1 MSFSS
6 LAKEELLRLPLGKN
20 CCVMSE
26 LSALVQTSGSLQ
38 LRGGGRV
45 RVTFRVESAG
55 LARRIGGIIALSGP
69 LDVISDGEQTM
80 VLRNGCP
87 TMARI
92 TGSGCMLTSL
102 IGAFCGA
109 MPSDPFAAVCTA
121 MAAMG
126 VCGEAAE
133 ARRLKNGTGNATF
146 RTDLIDA
153 VFNLTEKQLT
163 EGVRYEIY

>member
-55 LARRIGGIIALSGP
+55 LARRIFRLLGAGLELTPRLHFVQHAQLRPHPGG
-69 LDVISDGEQTM
+69 
-80 VLRNGCP
+80 
-87 TMARI
+87 
-92 TGSGCMLTSL
+92 
-102 IGAFCGA
+102 
-109 MPSDPFAAVCTA
+109 
-121 MAAMG
+121 
-126 VCGEAAE
+126 
-133 ARRLKNGTGNATF
+133 
-146 RTDLIDA
+146 
-153 VFNLTEKQLT
+153 
-163 EGVRYEIY
+163 

>member
-55 LARRIGGIIALSGP
+55 LARRIFRLLGAGLELTPRLHFVQHARLGGRRSC
-69 LDVISDGEQTM
+69 
-80 VLRNGCP
+80 VL
-87 TMARI
+87 T
-92 TGSGCMLTSL
+92 LE
-102 IGAFCGA
+102 
-109 MPSDPFAAVCTA
+109 D
-121 MAAMG
+121 
-126 VCGEAAE
+126 EAAQKLLDDGQITTQAGFKAGLE
-133 ARRLKNGTGNATF
+133 AAGKAAGGRAIEFTGCEVHYF
-146 RTDLIDA
+146 EQSR
-153 VFNLTEKQLT
+153 
-163 EGVRYEIY
+163 

>member
-55 LARRIGGIIALSGP
+55 LARRIFRLLGAGLELTPRAALCAACPAGRPAQLRPHPGG
-69 LDVISDGEQTM
+69 
-80 VLRNGCP
+80 
-87 TMARI
+87 
-92 TGSGCMLTSL
+92 
-102 IGAFCGA
+102 
-109 MPSDPFAAVCTA
+109 
-121 MAAMG
+121 
-126 VCGEAAE
+126 
-133 ARRLKNGTGNATF
+133 
-146 RTDLIDA
+146 
-153 VFNLTEKQLT
+153 
-163 EGVRYEIY
+163 